1 MSTIAEMRSTV
12 DWYDTKIAAEQD
24 AERKGK
30 LIASRDMIESKLEAA
45 MQGLSLESKPTVPS
59 AQIAH
64 AQKVKAIESALH
76 DVLLFRGTESNEAER
91 FTARLNQMFHLLVT
105 NNDVSLESDFV
116 RLATMR
122 LSEDVFQHL
131 LQSAADIS
139 SFAKFK
145 EVIKS
150 TYGPKLNA
158 VQQMNKLYDLEFDG
172 KAKLSLFAQRCH
184 ETIRNG
190 YVAMN
195 AQWKKVKKVDTDI
208 PGEQVA
214 LFFGMCYMT
223 QHIKNADFQL
233 YRDVIRDLDEVMDPN
248 QLASR
253 AEYFKDR
260 VGGPLV
266 SNCLFGNAFRYGN
279 RRNHTDERQ
288 RDKKA
293 KEAKGRSRE
302 SSPDSERENDH
313 ASRAER
319 SSENKHDKYRKKGKP
334 WKGKFKPK
342 KHQHMSDHDDN
353 CSDDNG
359 SKGADQVLRE
369 SSTAYIVYDHNYPS
383 QSVFTSANFL

>member
-76 DVLLFRGTESNEAER
+76 DVPLFRGTQSNEAER

-105 NNDVSLESDFV
+105 NNDVTLEPDFV
-116 RLATMR
+116 RLSTMR
-122 LSEDVFQHL
+122 LSEDVFQHI
-131 LQSAADIS
+131 LQSGSDIAT
-139 SFAKFK
+139 FAKFK

-190 YVAMN
+190 YSAMN
-195 AQWKKVKKVDTDI
+195 KQWKKVKQVDTDI

-266 SNCLFGNAFRYGN
+266 SNCLFGNRNVSRQEPKPDAKRGKQN
-279 RRNHTDERQ
+279 KTKDRKGDKRNNNDSDKGDDNDADNDGDDDQRRRKNN
-288 RDKKA
+288 
-293 KEAKGRSRE
+293 SRK
-302 SSPDSERENDH
+302 NGQYW
-313 ASRAER
+313 
-319 SSENKHDKYRKKGKP
+319 KHLKNKGKQGGE
-334 WKGKFKPK
+334 KEHKP
-342 KHQHMSDHDDN
+342 
-353 CSDDNG
+353 
-359 SKGADQVLRE
+359 E
-369 SSTAYIVYDHNYPS
+369 SRTNVCQNQNIIGTNVNY
-383 QSVFTSANFL
+383 V

>member
-76 DVLLFRGTESNEAER
+76 DVPLFRGTESNEAER

-266 SNCLFGNAFRYGN
+266 SNCLFGNRNGPRQKEHKADGKRAKQAKAKDRKRDKRNDDPVEGDTDADN
-279 RRNHTDERQ
+279 VGDDDQRRGKNSSRRNGQYWKNSKHKGKND
-288 RDKKA
+288 DKEHK
-293 KEAKGRSRE
+293 
-302 SSPDSERENDH
+302 PDSRTNVCQDQNVIGND
-313 ASRAER
+313 
-319 SSENKHDKYRKKGKP
+319 
-334 WKGKFKPK
+334 W
-342 KHQHMSDHDDN
+342 
-353 CSDDNG
+353 
-359 SKGADQVLRE
+359 
-369 SSTAYIVYDHNYPS
+369 S
-383 QSVFTSANFL
+383 QPDASVFTSASFQ

>member
-76 DVLLFRGTESNEAER
+76 DVPLFRGTESNEAER

-158 VQQMNKLYDLEFDG
+158 VQQMNKLYNLEFDG

-266 SNCLFGNAFRYGN
+266 SNCLFGNRNGPRQKEHKADGKRAKQAKAKDRKRDKRNDDPVEGDTDADN
-279 RRNHTDERQ
+279 VGDDDQRRGKNSSRRNGQYWKNSKHKGKND
-288 RDKKA
+288 DKEHK
-293 KEAKGRSRE
+293 
-302 SSPDSERENDH
+302 PDSRTNVCQDQNVIGND
-313 ASRAER
+313 
-319 SSENKHDKYRKKGKP
+319 
-334 WKGKFKPK
+334 W
-342 KHQHMSDHDDN
+342 
-353 CSDDNG
+353 
-359 SKGADQVLRE
+359 
-369 SSTAYIVYDHNYPS
+369 S
-383 QSVFTSANFL
+383 QPDASVFTSASFQ

>member
-30 LIASRDMIESKLEAA
+30 LIASRDMVESKLEAA
-45 MQGLSLESKPTVPS
+45 MQGMSLESKPTVPS

-76 DVLLFRGTESNEAER
+76 DVPLFRGTQSNEAER
-91 FTARLNQMFHLLVT
+91 FTARLSQMFHLLVT
-105 NNDVSLESDFV
+105 NNDATLEPDFV
-116 RLATMR
+116 RLSTMR
-122 LSEDVFQHL
+122 LSEDVFQHI
-131 LQSAADIS
+131 LQSGSDITT
-139 SFAKFK
+139 FAKFK
-145 EVIKS
+145 DVIKS

-190 YVAMN
+190 YSAMN
-195 AQWKKVKKVDTDI
+195 KQWKKVKQVDTDI

-266 SNCLFGNAFRYGN
+266 SNCLFGN
-279 RRNHTDERQ
+279 RNGSRQ
-288 RDKKA
+288 TEHKPDGKRGKQAKAKDRKRDKRNDDSDGDDNDTDNVGDDDQRRRKNN
-293 KEAKGRSRE
+293 SRK
-302 SSPDSERENDH
+302 NGQYW
-313 ASRAER
+313 
-319 SSENKHDKYRKKGKP
+319 KHPKNKGKHVGD
-334 WKGKFKPK
+334 KEHKP
-342 KHQHMSDHDDN
+342 
-353 CSDDNG
+353 
-359 SKGADQVLRE
+359 E
-369 SSTAYIVYDHNYPS
+369 SRTNVCQNQNIIGNVSPQTDA
-383 QSVFTSANFL
+383 SVFTSASFQ

>member
-1 MSTIAEMRSTV
+1 MTTIAEMRSTV

-30 LIASRDMIESKLEAA
+30 LIASRDMVESKLEAA
-45 MQGLSLESKPTVPS
+45 MQGMSLESKPTVPS

-76 DVLLFRGTESNEAER
+76 DVPLFRGTQSNEAER

-105 NNDVSLESDFV
+105 NNDVTLEPDFV
-116 RLATMR
+116 RLSTMR
-122 LSEDVFQHL
+122 LSEDVFQHI
-131 LQSAADIS
+131 LQSGSDIAT
-139 SFAKFK
+139 FAKFK

-190 YVAMN
+190 YSAMN
-195 AQWKKVKKVDTDI
+195 KQWKKVKQVDTDI

-266 SNCLFGNAFRYGN
+266 SNCLFGNRNGSRQTEHKPDGKRGKQAKAKDRKRDKRNDDPVEGDTDADN
-279 RRNHTDERQ
+279 VGDDDQRRGKNSSRRNGQYWKNSKHKGKND
-288 RDKKA
+288 DKEHK
-293 KEAKGRSRE
+293 
-302 SSPDSERENDH
+302 PDSCTNVCQDQN
-313 ASRAER
+313 AV
-319 SSENKHDKYRKKGKP
+319 
-334 WKGKFKPK
+334 
-342 KHQHMSDHDDN
+342 
-353 CSDDNG
+353 G
-359 SKGADQVLRE
+359 SVW
-369 SSTAYIVYDHNYPS
+369 S
-383 QSVFTSANFL
+383 QPDASVFTSASFK

>member
-1 MSTIAEMRSTV
+1 MSTISEMRSTV

-24 AERKGK
+24 ADRKAK
-30 LIASRDMIESKLEAA
+30 LIASRDMIETKLDAA
-45 MQGLSLESKPTVPS
+45 MQGLSLEQKPSVPS

-76 DVLLFRGTESNEAER
+76 DVPLFRGTQSNEAER
-91 FTARLNQMFHLLVT
+91 FTARLSQMFHLLVT
-105 NNDVSLESDFV
+105 NNDATLEPDFV
-116 RLATMR
+116 RLSTMR
-122 LSEDVFQHL
+122 LSEDVFQHI
-131 LQSAADIS
+131 LQSGSDITT
-139 SFAKFK
+139 FAKFK
-145 EVIKS
+145 DVIKS

-190 YVAMN
+190 YSAMN
-195 AQWKKVKKVDTDI
+195 NQWKKVKQVDTDI

-266 SNCLFGNAFRYGN
+266 SNCLFGNRNVSRQEPKPDA
-279 RRNHTDERQ
+279 RRGKHN
-288 RDKKA
+288 KA
-293 KEAKGRSRE
+293 KDRKSDKRNDNDSDNADEKDSDSYRNDDKRRGKHGQRGKGQYWKNPKHKGKHGDE
-302 SSPDSERENDH
+302 NEHKPDSRTNVCQNQNIIGNVSPQTD
-313 ASRAER
+313 A
-319 SSENKHDKYRKKGKP
+319 
-334 WKGKFKPK
+334 
-342 KHQHMSDHDDN
+342 
-353 CSDDNG
+353 
-359 SKGADQVLRE
+359 
-369 SSTAYIVYDHNYPS
+369 
-383 QSVFTSANFL
+383 SVFTSASFQ